1 MSARAGHGDGFEV
14 AYVPLDRFL
23 VHLARGWTFGGI
35 VVQPI
40 QGMPHGLYSCLM
52 VREPAD
58 A

>member
-14 AYVPLDRFL
+14 AYVPLDGWL
-23 VHLARGWTFGGI
+23 SWLAAGWTFGGI
-35 VVQPI
+35 VAGPMA
-40 QGMPHGLYSCLM
+40 GHAGCWSCLM